1 MEEGTYQVAICK
13 NAHEEIVSKSV
24 DITEKTMP
32 KCSKTCHFKKTNEG
46 IPAKQPA
53 EQIYAAADLNKVTDE
68 IFEQMSGRKI
78 PPKTPLLPITLE
90 SRFTDLKQTFMG
102 RILFGAVLSVAD
114 KSEKE
119 ARKMPEGTERDNKL
133 KGAIFLRRILESNS
147 VMTMSMSAGKT
158 FPYNIAN
165 GMAEMAN
172 GHLLRGL
179 KAMADAPKV
188 PKLPKEE

>member
-1 MEEGTYQVAICK
+1 MEV
-13 NAHEEIVSKSV
+13 
-24 DITEKTMP
+24 TEKMP
-32 KCSKTCHFKKTNEG
+32 EGCLEQVCCGKSEDEEQKCRETVGVAGDISADKVYE
-46 IPAKQPA
+46 
-53 EQIYAAADLNKVTDE
+53 IYASANLSAVTDD
-68 IFEQMSGRKI
+68 IFEQMSSIKI
-78 PPKTPLLPITLE
+78 PPKTPTLPITLE

-102 RILFGAVLSVAD
+102 KILFNAVLSVAD

-119 ARKMPEGTERDNKL
+119 ARNLPEGTERDNKL

-158 FPYNIAN
+158 FPYHIAK

-179 KAMADAPKV
+179 KAMASAPKV
-188 PKLPKEE
+188 AKLPKEEV

>member
-1 MEEGTYQVAICK
+1 
-13 NAHEEIVSKSV
+13 
-24 DITEKTMP
+24 
-32 KCSKTCHFKKTNEG
+32 
-46 IPAKQPA
+46 
-53 EQIYAAADLNKVTDE
+53 
-68 IFEQMSGRKI
+68 
-78 PPKTPLLPITLE
+78 
-90 SRFTDLKQTFMG
+90 MG